1 MIFSGMAY
9 GLLQMWRIQRI
20 LLTSSFY
27 MPGNGAKN
35 LLLQKIQ
42 RHTSWFLFKR
52 FLINHLR
59 KSFPFKSVADYPE
72 EPMEHSYEDYI
83 ICFEENEALKKA
95 LYESIQL
102 LPGRQKELLMLR
114 FYDNMSYEEIA
125 EKNSLSIRTVY
136 NKIHLALKKLRSF
149 ELLQQIRKNNI
160 SPVQGAQV
168 VRLRHFYSISIWLF
182 ESTPFQCRML
192 FFKKNLRLTGKNRHL
207 FHHLIKRRI
216 LCKGKYIR

>member
-1 MIFSGMAY
+1 MLPGGKKELLPTKNSDDALFSIMTLYYNDLFRYGIQFTADVENTKDIVNQFFLHAWEQREKFVAAENIKAY
-9 GLLQMWRIQRI
+9 LVV
-20 LLTSSFY
+20 S
-27 MPGNGAKN
+27 
-35 LLLQKIQ
+35 
-42 RHTSWFLFKR
+42 FKR

-95 LYESIQL
+95 LYASIQL

-149 ELLQQIRKNNI
+149 ELIQHIRKNNGPL
-160 SPVQGAQV
+160 SP
-168 VRLRHFYSISIWLF
+168 
-182 ESTPFQCRML
+182 
-192 FFKKNLRLTGKNRHL
+192 
-207 FHHLIKRRI
+207 
-216 LCKGKYIR
+216 KGGT

>member
-1 MIFSGMAY
+1 MMLRENKELLPIQNIDDALFSIMTLYYNDLFRYGIRFTADVENTKDIVNQFFLHAWERREKFVAAENIKAY
-9 GLLQMWRIQRI
+9 LLV
-20 LLTSSFY
+20 S
-27 MPGNGAKN
+27 
-35 LLLQKIQ
+35 
-42 RHTSWFLFKR
+42 FKR

-149 ELLQQIRKNNI
+149 ELLQQIRKNNGPL
-160 SPVQGAQV
+160 SP
-168 VRLRHFYSISIWLF
+168 
-182 ESTPFQCRML
+182 
-192 FFKKNLRLTGKNRHL
+192 
-207 FHHLIKRRI
+207 
-216 LCKGKYIR
+216 KGGT